1 MNEKQIGDSTGMQ
14 INLRWFLQI
23 MVGVGIAVWGY
34 FGLTERITFLEHN
47 LKVANIQLDMNSEF
61 RIKWPRGELGALPDD
76 AEQNMRLDMV
86 EKTLESIE
94 VKLQQTHD
102 KMHKIEWAS
111 KPKPYAEI
119 K

>member
-1 MNEKQIGDSTGMQ
+1 MSNAQQIGDSTGMQ

-47 LKVANIQLDMNSEF
+47 LKVANIQVDMNSEF

-86 EKTLESIE
+86 EKTL
-94 VKLQQTHD
+94 D
-102 KMHKIEWAS
+102 KIEDS
-111 KPKPYAEI
+111 MKDTHLKIHNLED
-119 K
+119 KNE

>member
-1 MNEKQIGDSTGMQ
+1 MNDKQQIGDSTDMQ

-23 MVGVGIAVWGY
+23 MVVVGIAVWGY

-47 LKVANIQLDMNSEF
+47 LKVANIQVDMNSEF

-86 EKTLESIE
+86 ENTLEKVEQSM
-94 VKLQQTHD
+94 KNTHD
-102 KMHKIEWAS
+102 KIHSLED
-111 KPKPYAEI
+111 KPYIPI

>member
-1 MNEKQIGDSTGMQ
+1 MEKQQIGDSTDMQ

-23 MVGVGIAVWGY
+23 MVVVGIAVWGY

-47 LKVANIQLDMNSEF
+47 LKVANIQVDMNSEF

-86 EKTLESIE
+86 EKTLEKVEESM
-94 VKLQQTHD
+94 KDTHS
-102 KMHKIEWAS
+102 KIHDLED
-111 KPKPYAEI
+111 KPYVPI